1 MKIILT
7 LCLCLGLITGLNY
20 YSFTIEAKEEHGL
33 DVLTEKEKDELKKQQ
48 NFVIPQE
55 QLIGTEFEG
64 KYAEVIEGELYIDGT
79 RSLSLS
85 MWVLVNANW
94 VLVAYMT
101 TFGGPPTYTGN
112 YPPGLTNE
120 VISAV
125 RNAWSKYQNM
135 TDAYCR
141 TRSTFSSF
149 RLANG
154 NECVVNSNGTSYTC
168 KFSYDL

>member
-1 MKIILT
+1 MSMIFERNHYLRQIISLSKNGRVKIITGIRRCGKSFLLKT
-7 LCLCLGLITGLNY
+7 LFTRYLRNNGIGDDRIIYLALDDISNNRLLNPMELDSYIRCLIKDNSTY
-20 YSFTIEAKEEHGL
+20 YVILDEIQRVFTI
-33 DVLTEKEKDELKKQQ
+33 VNPILTE
-48 NFVIPQE
+48 
-55 QLIGTEFEG
+55 G
-64 KYAEVIEGELYIDGT
+64 KILLT
-79 RSLSLS
+79 
-85 MWVLVNANW
+85 
-94 VLVAYMT
+94 
-101 TFGGPPTYTGN
+101 
-112 YPPGLTNE
+112 TNE

>member
-1 MKIILT
+1 MKKILT
-7 LCLCLGLITGLNY
+7 LCLCLELITGLNY

>member
-1 MKIILT
+1 MKKILA

-33 DVLTEKEKDELKKQQ
+33 VVLTEKEKDELKKQQ

-94 VLVAYMT
+94 ILVAYMT
-101 TFGGPPTYTGN
+101 TFGGPPIYTGN

>member
-1 MKIILT
+1 MKKILT

-101 TFGGPPTYTGN
+101 TFGDPPTYTGN
-112 YPPGLTNE
+112 YSPGLTNE